1 MGEFS
6 LEYHVGLQNLISVKT
21 NPVTRWN
28 IDVGQFSTTV
38 DYVQCQHFIF
48 SCSICVVIRGWLM
61 VRGK

>member
-28 IDVGQFSTTV
+28 IDVGQFSTTA
-38 DYVQCQHFIF
+38 DYVLFLLYLCGNK
-48 SCSICVVIRGWLM
+48 RM
-61 VRGK
+61 VNG